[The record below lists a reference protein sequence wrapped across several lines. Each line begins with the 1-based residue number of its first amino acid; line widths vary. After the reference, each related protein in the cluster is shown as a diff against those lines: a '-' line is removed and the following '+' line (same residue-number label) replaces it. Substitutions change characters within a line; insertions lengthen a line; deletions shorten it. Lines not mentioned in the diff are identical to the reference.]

1 MPGTSRRERAAG
13 PHLTAAGLSR
23 VSRRRVLAAT
33 LTLLA
38 GGAGAA
44 LAACAEAE
52 LSEPPAPP
60 AASRPSPAPPSAPPP
75 PPPTATRASPRPP
88 LPSPSVRTPQA
99 GVVTPGART
108 VPTQAP
114 SPAARARAS
123 PTEVPSPVARAP
135 AQTPE
140 PTARPRPGQR
150 VAPTPEPEPPRPP
163 GAPEIDGLTVASEFT
178 EARIWRHWEAARDF
192 FTRGLDPQGATEFR
206 SAVAVAFGHGRVD
219 IGEYLASEGQGLV
232 RERPTANRLAA
243 LDVGGPVVSW
253 LPAPVRE
260 RLRAQ
265 ANILYRDILDAER
278 DTVDPAIVATLLGQ
292 IRTIRNS
299 SGLLGVH
306 WPDPTRT
313 YRDGTPFVERVV
325 SRAETGV
332 EYHRE
337 QVRVRVSKLRARHPL
352 SPIILRVDYR
362 PGQAIPRN
370 EAERAEYYPMLE
382 GIIKAEEFQG
392 LILQQGNEPQF
403 DGNPTP
409 DEIAREFNGWG
420 TADTDT
426 GNFWTHCDIFNPTA
440 LRLPMPIAPF
450 HPDGPAQPNPAG
462 VEDSPWARMAY
473 QSKQRLLEYGKA
485 RGRIPHGWAE
495 HVYGDPLPGQAGAD
509 REAWRDLRDPRTNF
523 RWGMNVAETWH
534 EINGALE
541 RAFGL
546 TPLPVWVTEFNTAA
560 RGTRT
565 PFRPAD
571 NYVPG
576 WMIHATAQMATRLPT
591 LQGACWFVADSY
603 FHDLQWAQFAL
614 HEGKGRTRDA
624 ERDFETLQRAG
635 V

>member
-75 PPPTATRASPRPP
+75 PPPAATRASPRPP

-232 RERPTANRLAA
+232 RERPTADRLAA